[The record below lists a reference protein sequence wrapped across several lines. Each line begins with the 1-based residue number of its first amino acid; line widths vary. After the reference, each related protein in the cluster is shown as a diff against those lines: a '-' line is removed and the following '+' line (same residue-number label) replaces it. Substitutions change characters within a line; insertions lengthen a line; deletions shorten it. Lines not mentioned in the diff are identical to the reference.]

1 MLLCWTVSKYH
12 KLVNLLR
19 IKLHLVLFWEL
30 ESLGKIMCLRMY
42 CYIAWYKNEIIIG
55 EENGNLGRLGEREI
69 KMFLLQGKRT
79 KEGRQM
85 KS

>member
-1 MLLCWTVSKYH
+1 MVQEWNYRNYT
-12 KLVNLLR
+12 R
-19 IKLHLVLFWEL
+19 IIQEWN
-30 ESLGKIMCLRMY
+30 Y
-42 CYIAWYKNEIIIG
+42 IIG